1 MLGISAFVSIYAR
14 QLSPSMEGE
23 VLVDKIPLKAALMVG
38 NEALTGI
45 NELVKTISWDSDGTV
60 SPMKEEFV
68 RTTGGLGPE

>member
-1 MLGISAFVSIYAR
+1 
-14 QLSPSMEGE
+14 MEGE

-38 NEALTGI
+38 EALSGI